1 MCNKLK
7 VVFFKFRNFWIFY
20 VGIVGLAGVGAA
32 HGYIKLAGQ
41 GAKNG
46 IYEAFAGTICDSSF
60 LFLLSLIA
68 AWFIGNDFSNRTIHN
83 EITTGCSRLSVL
95 FVRELPV
102 FLFAVILHT
111 IYIFSTVIGVGI
123 KAGFSF
129 ALFTKRD
136 VLWGIVVLLQLLA
149 IQTLVVLITFI
160 CAKVSAAIAV
170 SVCFTFVACN
180 VLRNYF
186 DGKIFTSSCF
196 CLAQN
201 NLSKTLIPAG
211 VTALATLIIT
221 VIVTYL
227 VFRKKEIK

>member
-1 MCNKLK
+1 MCNQLK

-46 IYEAFAGTICDSSF
+46 IYEAFAGTICDTSF

-111 IYIFSTVIGVGI
+111 IYIFRLLLVWESKQVFICI
-123 KAGFSF
+123 IY
-129 ALFTKRD
+129 KRD
-136 VLWGIVVLLQLLA
+136 VLWELLFCCNYWQYKPLL
-149 IQTLVVLITFI
+149 
-160 CAKVSAAIAV
+160 
-170 SVCFTFVACN
+170 
-180 VLRNYF
+180 
-186 DGKIFTSSCF
+186 
-196 CLAQN
+196 
-201 NLSKTLIPAG
+201 
-211 VTALATLIIT
+211 
-221 VIVTYL
+221 
-227 VFRKKEIK
+227 